1 MSRGS
6 RKLEAAGMG
15 RDEAEAL
22 AVSERGTGL
31 TIGGGAER
39 TSLGYLHTVHP
50 DTGNEVVF
58 VPGEALPDWAV
69 KVQNDHRVAERLR
82 PAPRVAEGRRSVKS
96 GGGKA

>member
-6 RKLEAAGMG
+6 RELEEAGMG

-31 TIGGGAER
+31 TTGGGAER

-69 KVQNDHRVAERLR
+69 KVQNERVAERLR
-82 PAPRVAEGRRSVKS
+82 SEPRAAAEGRRAVKF